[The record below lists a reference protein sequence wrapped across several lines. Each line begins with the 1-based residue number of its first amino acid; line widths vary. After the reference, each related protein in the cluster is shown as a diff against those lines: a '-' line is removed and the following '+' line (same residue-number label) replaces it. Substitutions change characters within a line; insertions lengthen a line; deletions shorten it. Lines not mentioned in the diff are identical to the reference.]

1 MKKIVSLA
9 VSYPVTILMM
19 VLAVILLGTISFS
32 KLGIELVPELKN
44 PTLFVELKVGIKP
57 PSEVEKQFIESIESI
72 AIRQNGA
79 VEVSSVSQTG
89 YGRVTVQYD
98 WGKDMDEAFL
108 DLQKSLS
115 AFSLNDEIDEFAI
128 SQFDPNAE
136 PIMILGIYPYK
147 TDGNRYPD
155 PASNDIEA
163 LRRVAD
169 NNFKNEFIK
178 LPGIA
183 EVRLSGEQEKEIVLE
198 TDPDLLAS
206 FGLTVND
213 LVTKIQNYNRSVS
226 GGFIEELGRK
236 YVIKGLGI
244 IEDPED
250 LQELVV
256 GYTTR
261 QNATGN
267 PGAPA
272 ITTQA
277 SATTNVQPS
286 VADQVPV
293 LLREVATIRILNK
306 EATTIV
312 RVNQQRSV
320 GMSIYKE
327 TNYNTV
333 NAVKELTAT
342 LDRLKSTVPG
352 YEFVIIQNQ
361 GRFIQSAIDEVKES
375 GLYGVLF
382 ATIVL
387 FLFLRRIGTTLIIS
401 VVIPISIIAT
411 FNLMYF
417 NGLTLNVMTL
427 GGLALSAGMLV
438 DIAIV
443 VVENIFRKREEGL
456 SVVDA
461 AIEGTSEVSGAI
473 TASTLTCIVVFL
485 PIVYLQGPSGELF
498 KDQAWTVAFSQL
510 ASLGVAI
517 LVIPMLF
524 TQFFRKAKVTYKEHP
539 TKFTAY
545 RSLLEKALRYKG
557 TFIVASVVLVIGA
570 YLLIPVIGS
579 EYMPQFGTRAISVDI
594 TLNNGT
600 PLSRTSA
607 TVSQI
612 EGQLLQLFDGQ
623 IDKIYSHIGPQQT
636 QSGIKNENVYHE
648 NKANLKII
656 FGEDTKPEIASVTSR
671 LSAYFGA
678 LPGIEATFSND
689 ESALYAVTGDGQMPL
704 VVEISG
710 AEFDMLGPLSDSV
723 MLAMAANQNVYDP
736 ISDHEQGVPQIQVDV
751 DKYRTGLLNLS
762 IDAVISQI
770 RDQLEGK
777 DAGTIEQGGEM
788 QAIRIK
794 VPDVSLSGLQNMRI
808 KSGQREFPLSEI
820 ADVRVEYASNSIH
833 RKNQSRT
840 VSIGARVNQ
849 DEPYDQVVKSI
860 ESSLANLS
868 VPPQYKIKVAGQ
880 EIRRQDSMENLTFAL
895 ILSIVLVYM
904 VLASQFES
912 LLHPFTILLTVPLA
926 GVGAI
931 LSFFILGMPLNMMA
945 YIGIILLG
953 GIAVNNSI
961 MLVDCINQNR
971 QNGMTIREA
980 ILDAGQRRFRPI
992 MMTSLSTILG
1002 LLPLTFGFG
1011 ESAELRAPMAI
1022 AVIGGLATSTLLT
1035 LIVIPCYYESIENL
1049 VAWIRGKKEVQ
1060 TEVSHG

>member
-9 VSYPVTILMM
+9 VSYPVSILMM
-19 VLAVILLGTISFS
+19 VLAVILLGSISFG

-44 PTLFVELKVGIKP
+44 PTLFVELKAGIKP
-57 PSEVEKQFIESIESI
+57 PSEVENQFIESIESI

-79 VEVSSVSQTG
+79 VEVSSISQTG
-89 YGRVTVQYD
+89 YGRVTVRYD

-115 AFSLNDEIDEFAI
+115 AFSLNDEIDEFVI

-136 PIMILGIYPYK
+136 PVMILGIYPE
-147 TDGNRYPD
+147 
-155 PASNDIEA
+155 SNQDSAVNDTEA
-163 LRRVAD
+163 LRRIAE

-183 EVRLSGEQEKEIVLE
+183 EVRLSGEQEKEVVLE
-198 TDPDLLAS
+198 TDPDVLAS

-244 IEDPED
+244 VEQPED
-250 LQELVV
+250 LEELVV

-261 QNATGN
+261 QNAAANLGS
-267 PGAPA
+267 GAV
-272 ITTQA
+272 TNNG
-277 SATTNVQPS
+277 ATTANNQAAVS
-286 VADQVPV
+286 DQVPV
-293 LLREVATIRILNK
+293 LLREVATISISNK
-306 EATTIV
+306 EATSIV
-312 RVNQQRSV
+312 RVNQRRSI
-320 GMSIYKE
+320 GMAIYKE

-333 NAVKELTAT
+333 NAVAELTTA
-342 LDRLKSTVPG
+342 LERVKKTVPG

-361 GRFIQSAIDEVKES
+361 GRFIQGAIDEVKEA

-387 FLFLRRIGTTLIIS
+387 FLFLRRIGSTLIIS
-401 VVIPISIIAT
+401 IVIPLSIIAT

-456 SVVDA
+456 SVIDA
-461 AIEGTSEVSGAI
+461 AVAGTSEVSGAI
-473 TASTLTCIVVFL
+473 TASTLTTIVVFL

-498 KDQAWTVAFSQL
+498 KDQAWTVAFSQI
-510 ASLGVAI
+510 ASLVVAI

-524 TQFFRKAKVTYKEHP
+524 VQFFRKDKMQYSANEKQVTSK
-539 TKFTAY
+539 AY
-545 RSLLEKALRYKG
+545 RSLLEKVLPHRTA
-557 TFIVASVVLVIGA
+557 FIVASFALVFGA

-579 EYMPQFGTRAISVDI
+579 EYMPQSGTRAISVDL

-600 PLSRTSA
+600 PLLRTSA

-612 EGQLLQLFDGQ
+612 EGQLQQLFDGQ
-623 IDKIYSHIGPQQT
+623 LDKIYSHIGPQQS

-648 NKANLKII
+648 NKASLKLI
-656 FGEDTKPEIASVTSR
+656 FREDIQPDIALVTSR
-671 LSAYFGA
+671 LSAYFEA
-678 LPGIEATFSND
+678 IPGIEATFSND
-689 ESALYAVTGDGQMPL
+689 ESALYAVLGDEQMPL
-704 VVEISG
+704 IVEVSG
-710 AEFDMLGPLSDSV
+710 ADFKKLGPLSDSI
-723 MLAMAANQNVYDP
+723 MLAMVGNEHVHDP
-736 ISDHEQGVPQIQVDV
+736 VSDFEEGVPQIQVDV
-751 DKYRTGLLNLS
+751 DKYRAGLLNLS
-762 IDAVISQI
+762 IDDVIVQI
-770 RDQLEGK
+770 KDQLEGK
-777 DAGTIEQGGEM
+777 NAGTIEQDGEM
-788 QAIRIK
+788 QEIKIK
-794 VPDVSLSGLQNMRI
+794 VPEVSMNGLQNMRI
-808 KSGQREFPLSEI
+808 KSGQRELPLSEI
-820 ADVRVEYASNSIH
+820 ANVNVEYASNSIY

-840 VSIGARVNQ
+840 ISIGARVNQ
-849 DEPYDQVVKSI
+849 EVPYDKVVKSI
-860 ESSLANLS
+860 EGAFTEFSL
-868 VPPQYKIKVAGQ
+868 PPQYKVKVAGQ
-880 EIRRQDSMENLTFAL
+880 EIKRQESMENLTFAL

-912 LLHPFTILLTVPLA
+912 LLHPFTILLTIPLA

-931 LSFFILGMPLNMMA
+931 LAFFVLGMPLNMMA
-945 YIGIILLG
+945 YIGIIMLG

-961 MLVDCINQNR
+961 ILVDSINKNR
-971 QNGMTIREA
+971 LNGMSIREA
-980 ILDAGQRRFRPI
+980 ILDAGQRRLRPI
-992 MMTSLSTILG
+992 LMTSLSTILG
-1002 LLPLTFGFG
+1002 LLPLTLGFG
-1011 ESAELRAPMAI
+1011 ESAALRAPMAV
-1022 AVIGGLATSTLLT
+1022 AVIGGMVTSTLLT
-1035 LIVIPCYYESIENL
+1035 LIIIPCYYESIENI
-1049 VAWIRGKKEVQ
+1049 VAWIRGKKDVKIEI
-1060 TEVSHG
+1060 SHG

>member
-9 VSYPVTILMM
+9 VSYPVSILMM
-19 VLAVILLGTISFS
+19 VLAVILLGTISFR

-57 PSEVEKQFIESIESI
+57 PSEVEKQFIQSIESI

-79 VEVSSVSQTG
+79 IEVSSISQTG
-89 YGRVTVQYD
+89 YGRVTVRYD
-98 WGKDMDEAFL
+98 WDKDMDEAFL

-115 AFSLNDEIDEFAI
+115 SFSLNEEIDEFAI

-136 PIMILGIYPYK
+136 PVMILGIYPV
-147 TDGNRYPD
+147 GQD
-155 PASNDIEA
+155 PASSDTEA
-163 LRRVAD
+163 LRRVAE

-178 LPGIA
+178 MPGIA
-183 EVRLSGEQEKEIVLE
+183 EVRLSGEQEKEIQLE

-244 IEDPED
+244 IQKPED
-250 LQELVV
+250 LAELVV
-256 GYTTR
+256 GYTSR
-261 QNATGN
+261 QNSDTGAGAVGSNGATATGS
-267 PGAPA
+267 PVL
-272 ITTQA
+272 A
-277 SATTNVQPS
+277 S
-286 VADQVPV
+286 DEVPV
-293 LLREVATIRILNK
+293 LLREVATIAVVNK

-333 NAVKELTAT
+333 NAVNELTGV
-342 LDRLKSTVPG
+342 LERLKTTVPG
-352 YEFVIIQNQ
+352 YEFIIIQNQ

-375 GLYGVLF
+375 GLYGAFF

-387 FLFLRRIGTTLIIS
+387 FLFLRRIGSTLIIS
-401 VVIPISIIAT
+401 IVIPISIIAT

-456 SVVDA
+456 SVIDA
-461 AIEGTSEVSGAI
+461 AIVGTSEVSGAI
-473 TASTLTCIVVFL
+473 TSSTLSTIVVFL

-498 KDQAWTVAFSQL
+498 KDQAWTVAFSQI
-510 ASLGVAI
+510 ASLVVAI

-524 TQFFRKAKVTYKEHP
+524 VHFFRKDKVEYSKKSKEV
-539 TKFTAY
+539 TSKAY
-545 RSLLEKALRYKG
+545 RSFLQKVLPYKAV
-557 TFIVASVVLVIGA
+557 FIVASFVMVFGA

-579 EYMPQFGTRAISVDI
+579 EYMPQPGTRAISVDI

-600 PLSRTSA
+600 PLERTSA

-612 EGQLLQLFDGQ
+612 ESQLLQLFEAEV
-623 IDKIYSHIGPQQT
+623 DKIYSHIGPQQS
-636 QSGIKNENVYHE
+636 QSGIRNENVYNE
-648 NKANLKII
+648 NKASLKLI
-656 FGEDTKPEIASVTSR
+656 FREDIEPEIASVTSR
-671 LSAYFGA
+671 LSAYFES

-689 ESALYAVTGDGQMPL
+689 ESALYAVLGNDEMPL
-704 VVEISG
+704 VVEVSG
-710 AEFDMLGPLSDSV
+710 ADFETLRPLSDSV
-723 MLAMAANQNVYDP
+723 ALILGANENVFDP
-736 ISDHEQGVPQIQVDV
+736 VSDLEEGVPQIQVDV
-751 DKYRTGLLNLS
+751 DKYRAGLMHLS
-762 IDAVISQI
+762 INDVIVQI
-770 RDQLEGK
+770 KDQLEGK
-777 DAGTIEQGGEM
+777 PAGTIEQGGEM
-788 QAIRIK
+788 QEISIK
-794 VPDVSLSGLQNMRI
+794 VPGVSLPGLQNMRI
-808 KSGQREFPLSEI
+808 KSGQSEFPLSEI
-820 ADVRVEYASNSIH
+820 ANVSVEYASNAIH

-849 DEPYDQVVKSI
+849 EVPYDKVVKSI
-860 ESSLANLS
+860 ESSFNNLP

-880 EIRRQDSMENLTFAL
+880 EVKRKESIKSLTFAL
-895 ILSIVLVYM
+895 ILSILLVYM

-912 LLHPFTILLTVPLA
+912 LLHPFTILLTIPLA

-961 MLVDCINQNR
+961 ILVDCINN
-971 QNGMTIREA
+971 NKLDGMPLREA

-992 MMTSLSTILG
+992 MMTSLTTILG
-1002 LLPLTFGFG
+1002 LLPLTLGFG
-1011 ESAELRAPMAI
+1011 ESAALRAPMAI
-1022 AVIGGLATSTLLT
+1022 AVVGGMVTSTILT
-1035 LIVIPCYYESIENL
+1035 LIIIPCYYETIETI
-1049 VAWIRGKKEVQ
+1049 AQRMRGKKSPEI
-1060 TEVSHG
+1060 EVSHG